1 MSRVRGM
8 SVRKVVLN
16 HAASRDRQALAGRVL
31 LAMGVI
37 ALCLVLH
44 QLRQL
49 GMEKRALESEVASL
63 QHPQVIPRPKALP
76 ASEQAGKREEF
87 AAASKVMQELAMPWE
102 PLFTALENIRL
113 PQISLVAVE
122 PNPSQHKLRLTLESE
137 NKEAMLEY
145 VRILGQLPMLK
156 EAVLQ
161 THEQSNDG
169 RAMPISFV
177 VEAIWQ
183 L

>member
-16 HAASRDRQALAGRVL
+16 HAVSRDRQVLAGWIL

-37 ALCLVLH
+37 AMCLVLY

-49 GMEKRALESEVASL
+49 GTETRELESELASL
-63 QHPQVIPRPKALP
+63 QHPQVIPRSKALP
-76 ASEQAGKREEF
+76 ASELAGKREEL
-87 AAASKVMQELAMPWE
+87 AAVSKVMQELVLPWE
-102 PLFTALENIRL
+102 PLFTALENSRL
-113 PQISLVAVE
+113 PQIRLVTVE
-122 PNPSQHKLRLTLESE
+122 PNPRQHRLRLTLESE
-137 NKEAMLEY
+137 NQEAMLEY

-161 THEQSNDG
+161 THEQSHDG
-169 RAMPISFV
+169 RAMPITFV

-183 L
+183 F

>member
-1 MSRVRGM
+1 MNRVRGM

-16 HAASRDRQALAGRVL
+16 HAASRDRQVLAGRVL

-37 ALCLVLH
+37 AICLVLH

-49 GMEKRALESEVASL
+49 GMEKRALESEIASL
-63 QHPQVIPRPKALP
+63 QHPKAIPRPKALP
-76 ASEQAGKREEF
+76 ASEEAGKREEL
-87 AAASKVMQELAMPWE
+87 AAVSKVMQELVLPWE

-113 PQISLVAVE
+113 PQIRLVAVE
-122 PNPSQHKLRLTLESE
+122 PNPRQHKLRLTVESE
-137 NKEAMLEY
+137 SKEAMLEY
-145 VRILGQLPMLK
+145 VRMLGQLPMLK
-156 EAVLQ
+156 EALLQ